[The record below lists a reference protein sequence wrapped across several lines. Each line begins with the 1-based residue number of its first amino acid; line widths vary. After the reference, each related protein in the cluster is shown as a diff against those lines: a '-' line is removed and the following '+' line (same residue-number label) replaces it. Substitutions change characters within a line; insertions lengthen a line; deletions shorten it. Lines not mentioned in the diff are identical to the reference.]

1 MEITNKTNHPLTIA
15 LPAGKKLRLAPRAK
29 GNITPK
35 SAESSAV
42 QKLVE
47 DGTIEITHEGR
58 SGASRSGGGGGAVG
72 SSQRHVPGSSA
83 RQSGDK

>member
-1 MEITNKTNHPLTIA
+1 MEITNNTNRPLTIA
-15 LPAGKKLRLAPRAK
+15 LPGGKKLRLGPRAK

-35 SAESSAV
+35 AAERPAV

-47 DGTIEITHEGR
+47 EGTVEIAHEGR
-58 SGASRSGGGGGAVG
+58 SGSSRSGGGGGSVA

-83 RQSGDK
+83 RQTGDK